1 MKINRQ
7 FVALGF
13 AAALGQ
19 LTGCSKV
26 NITLEKPKPA
36 ESASSVISPVVPQPP
51 IATASSPG
59 QHTAAERIAEIDGL
73 LSAPLTGNPEDSDHR
88 ATLRAER
95 AALIG
100 SYQGFRSNVVN
111 PAPVQANQAAP
122 APNGNIII
130 ARDSNGEQ
138 GYLPGLE
145 GMIPSERARYLKF
158 IRATRPA
165 IVIERH

>member
-26 NITLEKPKPA
+26 NITLEKPKPT
-36 ESASSVISPVVPQPP
+36 ESASSVTWPVVPQPL

-111 PAPVQANQAAP
+111 TAPVQANQAAP

-130 ARDSNGEQ
+130 ARDSNGER

>member
-13 AAALGQ
+13 ATTLGQ

-73 LSAPLTGNPEDSDHR
+73 APLTGNPEDSDHR

-95 AALIG
+95 ATLIG

-111 PAPVQANQAAP
+111 PASVQANQAAPAP

-138 GYLPGLE
+138 GYLPDWKG
-145 GMIPSERARYLKF
+145 
-158 IRATRPA
+158 
-165 IVIERH
+165 

>member
-36 ESASSVISPVVPQPP
+36 ESASSVISPVVPQPL

-95 AALIG
+95 ATLIG

-111 PAPVQANQAAP
+111 PASVQANQAAP

>member
-95 AALIG
+95 AALI
-100 SYQGFRSNVVN
+100 
-111 PAPVQANQAAP
+111 
-122 APNGNIII
+122 
-130 ARDSNGEQ
+130 
-138 GYLPGLE
+138 
-145 GMIPSERARYLKF
+145 RALGRMQSTQLLFKL
-158 IRATRPA
+158 IKPRPRPM
-165 IVIERH
+165 ETL

>member
-1 MKINRQ
+1 MKIKRQ

-26 NITLEKPKPA
+26 NIELEKPKPT
-36 ESASSVISPVVPQPP
+36 EVTSSVMSPVAPQPR
-51 IATASSPG
+51 IAIASSPA
-59 QHTAAERIAEIDGL
+59 QPTAAERVAEIDRL

-95 AALIG
+95 ATLIG

-111 PAPVQANQAAP
+111 PASVQANQAAP

-138 GYLPGLE
+138 GYLPDWKG
-145 GMIPSERARYLKF
+145 
-158 IRATRPA
+158 
-165 IVIERH
+165 